1 LLEHVGTPA
10 DPVKVRTRVPGR
22 PGALGEPF
30 DSVLAAARTGAAWA
44 FERLWESLAPSVAG
58 YLRLQGALEPDDVT
72 SEVFL
77 SVFTSLESFQGD
89 EDRFRSWVFTIAHRR
104 LVDDWRRRGRRP
116 AIVDGDHQAET
127 GTVEAA
133 GGNVEDEALRRLS
146 EQRVRRMCDLLA
158 PDQRDVLLLRMVAG
172 MSLDQTAEAL
182 GKTTIAV
189 KALQHRGVAALRRH
203 LEREGVSL

>member
-1 LLEHVGTPA
+1 M
-10 DPVKVRTRVPGR
+10 
-22 PGALGEPF
+22 
-30 DSVLAAARTGAAWA
+30 AAARTGAPWA
-44 FERLWESLAPSVAG
+44 FERLWQALAPAVAG
-58 YLRLQGALEPDDVT
+58 YLRLQGAMEPDDVT
-72 SEVFL
+72 SDVFV
-77 SVFTSLESFQGD
+77 SVLTGLESFDGD

-116 AIVDGDHQAET
+116 ALADGAASSEHRQ
-127 GTVEAA
+127 VESA
-133 GGNVEDEALRRLS
+133 GGDVEEEALRRLS

>member
-1 LLEHVGTPA
+1 MLEQARGPA
-10 DPVKVRTRVPGR
+10 DPGPVRTRGQSR
-22 PGALGEPF
+22 PGALGESF
-30 DSVLAAARTGAAWA
+30 ASVLAAARTGAPWA
-44 FERLWESLAPSVAG
+44 FERLWRALAPSVAG
-58 YLRLQGALEPDDVT
+58 YLRLQGAFEPDDLT

-77 SVFTSLESFQGD
+77 SVLTGLESFEGD

-116 AIVDGDHQAET
+116 PLADGAGPNEHRKAEP
-127 GTVEAA
+127 A
-133 GGNVEDEALRRLS
+133 GGDVEDEALRRLS
-146 EQRVRRMCDLLA
+146 EQRVRRMCELLA

-189 KALQHRGVAALRRH
+189 KALQHRGVAAVRRH

>member
-1 LLEHVGTPA
+1 M
-10 DPVKVRTRVPGR
+10 RTRGPGR
-22 PGALGEPF
+22 PRALGESF
-30 DSVLAAARTGAAWA
+30 GSVLAAARTGAPWA
-44 FERLWESLAPSVAG
+44 FERLWHSLAPVVAG
-58 YLRLQGALEPDDVT
+58 YLRLQGAVEPDDLT
-72 SEVFL
+72 SEVFM
-77 SVFTSLESFQGD
+77 SVFTGLECFEGD
-89 EDRFRSWVFTIAHRR
+89 EDGFRSWVFTIAHRR

-116 AIVDGDHQAET
+116 SLADGGDDGGHRP
-127 GTVEAA
+127 VEAP
-133 GGNVEDEALRRLS
+133 GGDVEEEALRRLS
-146 EQRVRRMCDLLA
+146 EERVRRMCDRLA

>member
-1 LLEHVGTPA
+1 MEAPA
-10 DPVKVRTRVPGR
+10 DSVDVRRHGPGQR
-22 PGALGEPF
+22 AFGEAF
-30 DSVLAAARTGAAWA
+30 DSVLAAARTGAPWA
-44 FERLWESLAPSVAG
+44 FERLWQALAPSVAG
-58 YLRLQGALEPDDVT
+58 YLRLQGAAEPEDLT

-77 SVFTSLESFQGD
+77 SVFTSLESFEGD

-116 AIVDGDHQAET
+116 SLSDGGDQADRR
-127 GTVEAA
+127 VAEAA
-133 GGNVEDEALRRLS
+133 GGDVEDEALRRLS

-182 GKTTIAV
+182 GKTTGAV
-189 KALQHRGVAALRRH
+189 KALQHRGVAAVRRH
-203 LEREGVSL
+203 LEREGVSH

>member
-1 LLEHVGTPA
+1 MLEQARAPA
-10 DPVKVRTRVPGR
+10 DPLPVRRRGPSR
-22 PGALGEPF
+22 PGALGESFP
-30 DSVLAAARTGAAWA
+30 SVLAAARTGAPWA
-44 FERLWESLAPSVAG
+44 FERLWQALAPSVVG
-58 YLRLQGALEPDDVT
+58 YLRLQGALEADDVT

-77 SVFTSLESFQGD
+77 SVFTGLESFEGD

-116 AIVDGDHQAET
+116 ALADGGGPNEQRQAES
-127 GTVEAA
+127 A
-133 GGNVEDEALRRLS
+133 GGDVEDEALRRLS
-146 EQRVRRMCDLLA
+146 EQRVRRLCDLLA

-182 GKTTIAV
+182 EKTTIAV